1 MRFISSAGIAVLT
14 AALLFLSTP
23 QTLQAEKIPTRLFLD
38 DLGETDPWRPD
49 IQDPQGTYAQR
60 DHAQIDDP
68 SSSQRQVIQREKAW
82 QSGWYRLMQRLLRL
96 MAAGVI
102 R

>member
-14 AALLFLSTP
+14 AALLSLSTP
-23 QTLQAEKIPTRLFLD
+23 QSLQAEKLPTRLFLD

-49 IQDPQGTYAQR
+49 QQDPHIANVQQE
-60 DHAQIDDP
+60 HSLIDDT
-68 SSSQRQVIQREKAW
+68 SSTERQALQREKSW
-82 QSGWYRLMQRLLRL
+82 QSGWYRLMQRVLRL
-96 MAAGVI
+96 VAAGVI

>member
-1 MRFISSAGIAVLT
+1 MRLMSSAGIAVLA
-14 AALLFLSTP
+14 AALLSLSTP
-23 QTLQAEKIPTRLFLD
+23 QPLQAERLPTRLFLD

-49 IQDPQGTYAQR
+49 QQDPHLANVQQE
-60 DHAQIDDP
+60 HAQLDD
-68 SSSQRQVIQREKAW
+68 SSSPQRRAIQREKAW
-82 QSGWYRLMQRLLRL
+82 QNDWYRLMQRILRL